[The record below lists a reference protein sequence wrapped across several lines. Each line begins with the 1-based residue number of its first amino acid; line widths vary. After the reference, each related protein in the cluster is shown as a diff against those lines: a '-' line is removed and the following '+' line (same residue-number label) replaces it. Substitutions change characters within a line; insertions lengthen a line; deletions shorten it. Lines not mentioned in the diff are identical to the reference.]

1 MQVVSVRVLVGVGE
15 GMTVAIGRVGDDV
28 SLTRVGADWTMG
40 NWVAVGFWTTAGVV
54 GIGVLIGDGAAV
66 VGGRGVTI
74 GLIGGVEVGRAT
86 VADVV
91 EGNEGRIVW
100 GRWAVAGGRP
110 VATGLAVVAGL
121 TLREY
126 HNAAPTAARP
136 QHKGI
141 TINKT

>member
-1 MQVVSVRVLVGVGE
+1 M
-15 GMTVAIGRVGDDV
+15 
-28 SLTRVGADWTMG
+28 
-40 NWVAVGFWTTAGVV
+40 AGVV
-54 GIGVLIGDGAAV
+54 GIGVLVGNGAAV

-86 VADVV
+86 VADAV
-91 EGNEGRIVW
+91 EDNEGRI
-100 GRWAVAGGRP
+100 GRDGRVVAGGRP

-121 TLREY
+121 PQREY
-126 HNAAPTAARP
+126 HSAAPTAARP